1 MSVSDAQPISTAN
14 LKAAM
19 QAAENKWGGG
29 IPEARVLY
37 YGVKNNTSDTITS
50 GTTSTVTIDMD
61 GYSAIV
67 IVPAD
72 LIIGSTLVLKS
83 DMKDGYYQW
92 KYNINDGGYRFTLLP
107 DGRWKISSENK
118 YGRAGSKIAA
128 IIGIKSSTKT
138 TEVSTMSITS
148 DQPISAG
155 NLKAALDGLTGGG
168 RS

>member
-1 MSVSDAQPISTAN
+1 M
-14 LKAAM
+14 
-19 QAAENKWGGG
+19 GGG

>member
-1 MSVSDAQPISTAN
+1 M
-14 LKAAM
+14 
-19 QAAENKWGGG
+19 GGG

-37 YGVKNNTSDTITS
+37 YGVKNNTSTTVTS
-50 GTTSTVTIDMD
+50 GTDSTVTIDMD

-67 IVPAD
+67 IVAAAPVS
-72 LIIGSTLVLKS
+72 GSELVLKS

-92 KYNINDGGYRFTLLP
+92 KYNINDGGYKFTLLP
-107 DGRWKISSENK
+107 DGRWKIFSDNRF
-118 YGRAGSKIAA
+118 GGAGFEIAA

-138 TEVSTMSITS
+138 TEVPTMSIAS

-168 RS
+168 RSLKL